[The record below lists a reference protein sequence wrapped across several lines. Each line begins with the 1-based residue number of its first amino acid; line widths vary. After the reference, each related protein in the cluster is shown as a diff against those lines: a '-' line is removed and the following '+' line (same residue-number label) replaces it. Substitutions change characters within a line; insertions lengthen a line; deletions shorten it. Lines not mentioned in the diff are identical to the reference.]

1 MNVQMTIFQM
11 MNKPVE
17 KNTEAEMETPELTG
31 RIFQIPDD
39 VWQNRCKICHH
50 KLADE
55 NRPCDM
61 RMIEKPMYEKFLPCR
76 ILRLT
81 NFDTPGE
88 CSCFSIKD
96 DTPGYCVSC
105 EHNNIFCDG
114 YCMKKDHA
122 PQRQLIMKGDTYG
135 HHNEYWGKHIL
146 SVCDDYKEK
155 WRANHGV
162 AQADKKDNAAR
173 GNTDPALAGLRT

>member
-1 MNVQMTIFQM
+1 MIKQVSMDELLRKQAEEE
-11 MNKPVE
+11 KPPE
-17 KNTEAEMETPELTG
+17 ATEG

-39 VWQNRCKICHH
+39 VWENRCRICHH

-105 EHNNIFCDG
+105 EYNNIFCDG
-114 YCMKKDHA
+114 YCTKKDHA
-122 PQRQLIMKGDTYG
+122 QQRQLIIKGDTYG

-155 WRANHGV
+155 WRANRGM
-162 AQADKKDNAAR
+162 AQANKKDNATGRNA
-173 GNTDPALAGLRT
+173 NPALA